1 MIALGGQRFVGAGVR
16 AGTDG
21 GVFDPHAIVR
31 RGKPPGAR
39 QPHGRARR
47 PRPVAG
53 LTRRPS
59 LGSVR
64 ASRTNGGRMMSDET
78 FVALGE
84 DYPELRNSVRRI
96 CAQYPGTYW
105 SGLED
110 KEAYPTEFVDELTRA
125 GFLGALIPE
134 EYGGSGLPLRAAAV
148 ILEEINASGCVA
160 SQGHAQMYIMGTLLR
175 HGSEAQKRRYL
186 PEIAAGRIR
195 LQAFGVTEPTTG
207 SDTTQLKTRAVRDG
221 DSYVVTGQKVWTS
234 RAMHSDMMLLLA
246 RTASADQVKKRSD
259 GLSVFLID
267 MTAKNTGTGLEVRP
281 IKAMINHNTTEVFFD
296 NFRIPADSLIGE
308 EGKGFRYILDGMNAE
323 RILVASEAVGDGRW
337 FVKKATQYAKDR
349 VVFGAPIGKNQGV
362 QFPIARA
369 WAELEAADMI
379 CRRAAA
385 LFDNGQECGAD
396 ANIAKLLASEA
407 AWKAADTAM
416 QTFGGFSYAR
426 EYEIERKWREVRLY
440 QIAPISTN
448 LILGYVGQHVLGMPR
463 SY

>member
-1 MIALGGQRFVGAGVR
+1 MRGA
-16 AGTDG
+16 
-21 GVFDPHAIVR
+21 
-31 RGKPPGAR
+31 
-39 QPHGRARR
+39 
-47 PRPVAG
+47 AG
-53 LTRRPS
+53 LTDRSPF
-59 LGSVR
+59 GSVAR
-64 ASRTNGGRMMSDET
+64 WRIPSCRTKPLLHSVRIFPNCASRSGKS
-78 FVALGE
+78 ALAI
-84 DYPELRNSVRRI
+84 R
-96 CAQYPGTYW
+96 AAYW

-110 KEAYPTEFVDELTRA
+110 QQAYPTAFINELTQA

-175 HGSEAQKRRYL
+175 HGSEAQKRDYL
-186 PEIAAGRIR
+186 PGIAAG
-195 LQAFGVTEPTTG
+195 QHPAAGVRRH
-207 SDTTQLKTRAVRDG
+207 RADHGFRHHAIEDPSGAGWRSLRDQRPESL
-221 DSYVVTGQKVWTS
+221 DQP

-246 RTASADQVKKRSD
+246 RTTSADQVKKRSD

-267 MTAKNTGTGLEVRP
+267 MSEMNQGKGLEVRP
-281 IKAMINHNTTEVFFD
+281 IKAMINHNTTEIFFD
-296 NFRIPADSLIGE
+296 NFRIPASSLIGE

-337 FVKKATQYAKDR
+337 FVRKATQYAKDR
-349 VVFGAPIGKNQGV
+349 VVFGAPIGKNQAV

-385 LFDNGQECGAD
+385 LFDDGKECGAD

-407 AWKAADTAM
+407 AWKAADTCM
-416 QTFGGFSYAR
+416 QTFGGFAYAR